1 MPLAQCLST
10 VFLILA
16 MACATLQAAVIYPPF
31 DPNRP
36 VEPTMVGTVWEAL
49 LTDANGKTQKDRL
62 VFAERS
68 FTSTWLKSAGVIKM
82 PYTQTVGKTV
92 DDPIPW
98 KGELSDNQGNKI
110 VFDGKA
116 EKNDMQ
122 GTLTVTPTKGEALV
136 YAIVAAKSGTDEAR
150 RLGTAKK

>member
-1 MPLAQCLST
+1 MPLIQRLSA
-10 VFLILA
+10 VFLLLA
-16 MACATLQAAVIYPPF
+16 TACAMLPAAVFYPPF

-36 VEPTMVGTVWEAL
+36 IEPTMVGTVWEAL
-49 LTDANGKTQKDRL
+49 LTDANGMTQKDRL

-68 FTSTWLKSAGVIKM
+68 FTSTWLKSAGVSKM
-82 PYTQTVGKTV
+82 PYTQKVGKTV

-98 KGELSDNQGNKI
+98 KADLSDNQGNKI
-110 VFDGKA
+110 VFDGTA
-116 EKNDMQ
+116 EKNEMQ

-150 RLGTAKK
+150 KLGTAKK